1 MAVLDDR
8 DVALGE
14 SAEGSVVVK
23 SMSLSV
29 VGEPLLDGNLGL
41 VSRTT
46 LFADNILGSMV
57 TVSRI

>member
-41 VSRTT
+41 VSRTI